1 MTKFSL
7 PSLVSVYFILSF
19 LLTVITGQQQYNI
32 FKSYANSKNRP
43 AQYAAQHRKHATSEY
58 LDPLQIKMLQYR
70 KGPDNPK
77 VMFTNPWSGFNKAQ
91 NANQGE
97 LVPVTYTAASGQSGN
112 NNRRRLREVTSILQ
126 QQQPTQSIRRI
137 GVPLDI
143 TKNTEEKPS
152 KEDQQEESFE
162 KISFLMFSMVVMM
175 LLGIVMFLGY
185 GRIRR
190 DKHHGSSRQHHQE
203 MESTHSSND
212 DDVEQVA
219 VTPKNRDLES
229 QNFGGVLTTAAAVVF
244 TV

>member
-1 MTKFSL
+1 MRRGT
-7 PSLVSVYFILSF
+7 PTYQ
-19 LLTVITGQQQYNI
+19 QQQYNI
-32 FKSYANSKNRP
+32 FKSYGNAKNRP
-43 AQYAAQHRKHATSEY
+43 AQYAAQHRVHATSEY

-97 LVPVTYTAASGQSGN
+97 LIPVGATAPIKGQPGY
-112 NNRRRLREVTSILQ
+112 RRRLREVTSVLQ
-126 QQQPTQSIRRI
+126 EPAQGSIRRI

-143 TKNTEEKPS
+143 SSKNMEESPS
-152 KEDQQEESFE
+152 KEDQQEASFE
-162 KISFLMFSMVVMM
+162 KISFLMFSVVVMM

-190 DKHHGSSRQHHQE
+190 DKHGSRQQHHQE
-203 MESTHSSND
+203 SSESTNSSD
-212 DDVEQVA
+212 DDDMERRVHNQ
-219 VTPKNRDLES
+219 KNRELIES
-229 QNFGGVLTTAAAVVF
+229 QVDSTAFGGVLTTAAAVVF

>member
-1 MTKFSL
+1 MTGCSL
-7 PSLVSVYFILSF
+7 SSLVSVYFILS
-19 LLTVITGQQQYNI
+19 LLVTVITGQQQYNV
-32 FKSYANSKNRP
+32 FKSYENSKNRP
-43 AQYAAQHRKHATSEY
+43 AQYAAQHRKHGTSEY
-58 LDPLQIKMLQYR
+58 LTPLQIKMLQYR

-97 LVPVTYTAASGQSGN
+97 FGPLTSTASGQSGN

-126 QQQPTQSIRRI
+126 QQPAQSIRRI

-143 TKNTEEKPS
+143 TKNTEENPS

-162 KISFLMFSMVVMM
+162 KNSFLMFSMVVMM

-203 MESTHSSND
+203 MESTHSIND